1 LLTKN
6 GCYEQKGYF
15 CFMKFF
21 KIVFNF
27 YINVSAHVG
36 LAVYAFVRI
45 TEHYMGLSNNETL
58 NYFIFFGTIT
68 GYNFVKYA
76 GVAKLHHKSL
86 TNNLKII
93 QIFSFICFLA
103 MCYFGAQIQLKTL
116 LYAMPFVV
124 LTFLYA
130 VPFLSG
136 FDKSLRQISY
146 LKIIVVAI
154 VWAGFTVLIPWVE
167 AGEEISLKL
176 LLLLLQ
182 RFLIVMVLTLPF
194 DIRDVRYD
202 AISLQTIPKK
212 IGIEK
217 TKRLGLGLMIFA
229 LLIEYGINAID
240 SSKNVFMI
248 FFFASLVFLMR
259 SKINQSK
266 FYSSF
271 WVESLP
277 VIWGLLLL
285 GIHSI

>member
-1 LLTKN
+1 MLTKN
-6 GCYEQKGYF
+6 GCYEQKDYF
-15 CFMKFF
+15 CFMKLF
-21 KIVFNF
+21 KIFFNF

-36 LAVYAFVRI
+36 FAVFALVRI
-45 TEHYMGLSNNETL
+45 TEHYLELSYNATL

-76 GVAKLHHKSL
+76 GVAKLHHRGL

-103 MCYFGAQIQLKTL
+103 MCYFGFQMQLKTL
-116 LYAMPFVV
+116 FFATPFVV

-136 FDKSLRQISY
+136 FDKTLRQVSY

-154 VWAGFTVLIPWVE
+154 VWSGFTVLIPSVE
-167 AGEEISLKL
+167 AGEEVSLKL
-176 LLLLLQ
+176 LLLLVQ
-182 RFLIVMVLTLPF
+182 RFLIVVVLTLPF
-194 DIRDVRYD
+194 DIRDVKYD
-202 AISLQTIPKK
+202 AISLQTIPKR

-217 TKRLGLGLMIFA
+217 TKRVGLGLMIFA
-229 LLIEYGINAID
+229 LLIEYGINASAI
-240 SSKNVFMI
+240 SKNVFMI
-248 FFFASLVFLMR
+248 FFFTSLVLLMR

-271 WVESLP
+271 LVESLP
-277 VIWGLLLL
+277 IIWCLLLL
-285 GIHSI
+285 GFHNI